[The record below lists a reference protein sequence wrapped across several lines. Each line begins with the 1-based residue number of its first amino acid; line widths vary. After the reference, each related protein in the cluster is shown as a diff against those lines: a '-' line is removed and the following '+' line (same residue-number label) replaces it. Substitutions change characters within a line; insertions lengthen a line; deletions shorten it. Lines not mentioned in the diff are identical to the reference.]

1 MKYQVII
8 ADPPWSF
15 NDKLKKMKAKTKRSA
30 DSHYKVMTVADI
42 AALDVAS
49 LADPAGCVLALWVPG
64 SFMAAGLQVAQAWG
78 FALKQNYIWVKTKK
92 RKLKAHELVQPANH
106 LAFGMGRLFRQTHET
121 ALICTS
127 GKSVYPLLEDHSQ
140 RSVCFW
146 PNMGHSQKPPCL
158 HINLDDMFPKADR
171 LELFARN
178 DYAGWICVGNECP
191 SSIGEDIVD
200 SISRLKAM

>member
-15 NDKLKKMKAKTKRSA
+15 NDKLAKMKAKTKRSA
-30 DSHYKVMTVADI
+30 ASQYGVMTVGDI
-42 AALDVAS
+42 TNLDVAS

-64 SFMAAGLQVAQAWG
+64 SFMAQGLEVAKAWG
-78 FALKQNYIWVKTKK
+78 FTLKQNFIWVKTKK
-92 RKLKAHELVQPANH
+92 RKLKAGELAHPANH

-146 PNMGHSQKPPCL
+146 PNMGHSQKPPLL
-158 HINLDDMFPKADR
+158 HFSLEEMFPEADR
-171 LELFARN
+171 LELFARRDFPN
-178 DYAGWICVGNECP
+178 WTCVGLECP
-191 SSIGEDIVD
+191 STQGEDVRD
-200 SISRLKAM
+200 SISRLRAM